1 MNIKGIAKLLLT
13 TAFVLLCVSAV
24 SADNSHPDSEYEI
37 PENSTQIDVSIDET
51 CFDEYEKYTEK
62 VMLSMKDEGYSSSAD
77 YEITSIYPLYEIYSY
92 DEPYSLMYDIKCS
105 DGTYYSMLVNC
116 ERNVVSV
123 SRKRQSLHSRYVEEN
138 GINPDNIR
146 FIHELFGAYYLDV
159 ETGIFYDC
167 ETGEVAVPLTPEEI
181 EKQKAEREK
190 DRMDNIARSSTERTV
205 ITEKQKQKLKE
216 KAEYERHK
224 AEEQKLNT
232 APDTDSVT
240 GISSYPDYSM
250 ISDVPYNRQTTAC
263 KCIPTSILNV
273 MAYWDENGYDGLFPS
288 LSRARTEIVDAM
300 CAAFNNT
307 GDQTENRCIPYA
319 VETYADSKG
328 YYGNAV
334 NMFLSAGYDFF
345 DLQYEIVHGYPCLAG
360 FPRGGPFREAHM
372 TVGVGYEIGSD
383 GTEYVYVNDNHG
395 NHEDKYEFSELDF
408 ISGIE
413 ILDV

>member
-62 VMLSMKDEGYSSSAD
+62 VILSMKDEGYSSSTD

-190 DRMDNIARSSTERTV
+190 DRMDNIARSSEEGIV
-205 ITEKQKQKLKE
+205 MTEKQLNKLKE
-216 KAEYERHK
+216 KAEYERQK
-224 AEEQKLNT
+224 TEEQKLNT
-232 APDTDSVT
+232 DKSVAAAEM
-240 GISSYPDYSM
+240 SSYPKLANSIRKNKY
-250 ISDVPYNRQTTAC
+250 ILLYPIYDVTAPL
-263 KCIPTSILNV
+263 KKDLPKITLTIASAIL
-273 MAYWDENGYDGLFPS
+273 S
-288 LSRARTEIVDAM
+288 KTE
-300 CAAFNNT
+300 
-307 GDQTENRCIPYA
+307 
-319 VETYADSKG
+319 S
-328 YYGNAV
+328 
-334 NMFLSAGYDFF
+334 
-345 DLQYEIVHGYPCLAG
+345 
-360 FPRGGPFREAHM
+360 
-372 TVGVGYEIGSD
+372 
-383 GTEYVYVNDNHG
+383 
-395 NHEDKYEFSELDF
+395 
-408 ISGIE
+408 
-413 ILDV
+413 

>member
-1 MNIKGIAKLLLT
+1 MKIKVLSKVILSA
-13 TAFVLLCVSAV
+13 AFVLLCVSAV
-24 SADNSHPDSEYEI
+24 SADALLPESNYEK
-37 PENSTQIDVSIDET
+37 PENSTQIDVSTDDI
-51 CFDEYEKYTEK
+51 CSDEYEKYTEK
-62 VMLSMKDEGYSSSAD
+62 VILSMKDEGYSSSTD

-216 KAEYERHK
+216 KAEYERQK
-224 AEEQKLNT
+224 AEKQKLNT
-232 APDTDSVT
+232 DKSVAAAEM
-240 GISSYPDYSM
+240 SSYPKLANSIRKNKY
-250 ISDVPYNRQTTAC
+250 ILLYPIYDVTAPL
-263 KCIPTSILNV
+263 KKDLPKITLTIASAIL
-273 MAYWDENGYDGLFPS
+273 S
-288 LSRARTEIVDAM
+288 KTE
-300 CAAFNNT
+300 
-307 GDQTENRCIPYA
+307 
-319 VETYADSKG
+319 S
-328 YYGNAV
+328 
-334 NMFLSAGYDFF
+334 
-345 DLQYEIVHGYPCLAG
+345 
-360 FPRGGPFREAHM
+360 
-372 TVGVGYEIGSD
+372 
-383 GTEYVYVNDNHG
+383 
-395 NHEDKYEFSELDF
+395 
-408 ISGIE
+408 
-413 ILDV
+413 

>member
-1 MNIKGIAKLLLT
+1 MKVKGIAKLLLA

-146 FIHELFGAYYLDV
+146 FIHELFGAHYLDV

-167 ETGEVAVPLTPEEI
+167 ETGEVAVPLTQEEM
-181 EKQKAEREK
+181 EAQKAERE
-190 DRMDNIARSSTERTV
+190 MDHMEDLARVAEEGIV
-205 ITEKQKQKLKE
+205 MTEKQKQKLKE
-216 KAEYERHK
+216 KAEYEKLK
-224 AEEQKLNT
+224 AEKQKLNT
-232 APDTDSVT
+232 DKSVAAAEM
-240 GISSYPDYSM
+240 SSYPKLANSIRKNKY
-250 ISDVPYNRQTTAC
+250 ILLYPIYDVTAPL
-263 KCIPTSILNV
+263 KKDLPKITLTIASAIL
-273 MAYWDENGYDGLFPS
+273 S
-288 LSRARTEIVDAM
+288 KTE
-300 CAAFNNT
+300 
-307 GDQTENRCIPYA
+307 
-319 VETYADSKG
+319 S
-328 YYGNAV
+328 
-334 NMFLSAGYDFF
+334 
-345 DLQYEIVHGYPCLAG
+345 
-360 FPRGGPFREAHM
+360 
-372 TVGVGYEIGSD
+372 
-383 GTEYVYVNDNHG
+383 
-395 NHEDKYEFSELDF
+395 
-408 ISGIE
+408 
-413 ILDV
+413 

>member
-146 FIHELFGAYYLDV
+146 FIHELFGAHYLDV

-216 KAEYERHK
+216 KAEYERQK
-224 AEEQKLNT
+224 AEKQKLNT
-232 APDTDSVT
+232 DKSVAAAEM
-240 GISSYPDYSM
+240 SSYPKLANSIRKNKY
-250 ISDVPYNRQTTAC
+250 ILLYPIYDVTAPL
-263 KCIPTSILNV
+263 KKDLPKITLTIASAIL
-273 MAYWDENGYDGLFPS
+273 S
-288 LSRARTEIVDAM
+288 KTE
-300 CAAFNNT
+300 
-307 GDQTENRCIPYA
+307 
-319 VETYADSKG
+319 S
-328 YYGNAV
+328 
-334 NMFLSAGYDFF
+334 
-345 DLQYEIVHGYPCLAG
+345 
-360 FPRGGPFREAHM
+360 
-372 TVGVGYEIGSD
+372 
-383 GTEYVYVNDNHG
+383 
-395 NHEDKYEFSELDF
+395 
-408 ISGIE
+408 
-413 ILDV
+413 